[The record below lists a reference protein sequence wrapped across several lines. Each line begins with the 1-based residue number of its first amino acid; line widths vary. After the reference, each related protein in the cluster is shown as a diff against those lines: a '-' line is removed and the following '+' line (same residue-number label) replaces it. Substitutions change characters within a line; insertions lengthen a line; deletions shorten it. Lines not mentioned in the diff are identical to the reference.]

1 MIEAVIN
8 RKKQEF
14 QIEKLISDSNK
25 ISKFMI
31 INFNDLFLNRRN
43 ILFDICKFLE
53 IDFDQ
58 RMLKPNLINNALKIN
73 LFTIVR

>member
-58 RMLKPNLINNALKIN
+58 RMLKPHLINKALKIS